1 MATRFSTQF
10 SRAALVAS
18 LAIGSALALA
28 QPAPG
33 MAGAQVGEL
42 RAPKMH
48 GEGGRAG
55 HHGDGQFA
63 KRMEMLKS
71 KLNLNATQ
79 ETQYNVAREATKR
92 AMDAGQAARRDAA
105 AKAKTELAKADPD
118 LAGLL
123 LQRENLKEVNATE
136 RKAALGEWAKF
147 LGLLTTEQKA
157 VVKSQLL
164 SRMQKMPG
172 A

>member
-1 MATRFSTQF
+1 MQTRFTKNF

-28 QPAPG
+28 QPAS
-33 MAGAQVGEL
+33 AGGHGEH
-42 RAPKMH
+42 RMHKMNGAHGAHGAH
-48 GEGGRAG
+48 GEG
-55 HHGDGQFA
+55 HIA

-79 ETQYNVAREATKR
+79 EAQYNVARDATKA
-92 AMDAGQAARRDAA
+92 AMEAGRNAQLAARTSAQ
-105 AKAKTELAKADPD
+105 TELSKADPD
-118 LAGLL
+118 LAALL
-123 LQRENLKEVNATE
+123 LQRESVRDANAAQ
-136 RKAALGEWAKF
+136 RKAALNEWAKF

-157 VVKSQLL
+157 IVKGQLL
-164 SRMQKMPG
+164 NRMQRMPG